1 MLSLCKKTSLFPS
14 TGPSRIYIL
23 FWAFLFFG
31 ISVGY
36 GQVTVEFSQAT
47 GSDAENIG
55 GNLPVLLVTG
65 DVLIPT
71 TVTVTDPGTGT
82 ATSAVDYD
90 FTSPQVVDI
99 PIGSYLPGSS
109 IPIPTLVITGDAT
122 VELDET
128 LDLALGAATG
138 DAVLGVQTTT
148 TYTINND
155 DLDAISITDVTQSE
169 GNAGTTN
176 FNFTVSVDGGGNA
189 ASNIDFDFTTVDG
202 TATIADGDYVL
213 NSGTGQITAGTPST
227 TITVQVNG
235 DTTLEPNEGFTVEL
249 SNPVNAT
256 ITDNVGDGTINNDD
270 LDAISISDVTQS
282 EGNAGTTN
290 FNFTVS
296 VDGGGNAASNI
307 DFDFTTVDGTATIAD
322 GDYVLNS
329 GTGQITAGTPSTTI
343 TVQVNGDT
351 TLEPNEGFTVELSN
365 PVNAT
370 ITDNIGDG
378 TINNDDLDAI
388 SISDV
393 TQSEGNAG
401 TTNFNFTVSV
411 DGGGNAASNIDFD
424 FTTVDGTAT
433 IADGDYVLNSG
444 TGQIT
449 AGTPSTTI
457 TVQVNGDT
465 TLEPNEGFTV
475 ELSNPVNATIT
486 DNVGDGTINNDDSA
500 TLTITNESVA
510 EDVVGG
516 NMVFTVTLDNAVAG
530 GTQVAYSFTNG
541 TAGGTDYA
549 NTPNTL
555 NFVGNTSETQDI
567 TVAITDDTIIELDET
582 FTVNLGP
589 PTNGVT
595 VSGSPATGTI
605 LNDDTAVATITAS
618 DDTAEEQ
625 GLDPGAFTVNIGGV
639 NNTGSPITVDYNVG
653 GTATP
658 GSDYATLSGSVS
670 IINGQQNGIIPVT
683 PLNDSEV
690 EVDETVIVTLVAG
703 TGYTVGAPNT
713 DTVTLVSEDN
723 TPPDGYTLTINQDP
737 INITNETAVS
747 FTMTNIPAFSL
758 NYSFSF
764 SSSGDGNVSTV
775 TGGGAI
781 LGLIGGTR
789 SNLDISSLPDG
800 VITLSVV
807 VSNILG
813 TEGPPTTDTAVKYTA
828 VPSGYTA
835 TIDQSIINFDNQTS
849 INFTFAGAEVGADY
863 NYTFTSDGGG
873 TPVNGTGTIATPT
886 DNIANIDLSSL
897 ADGLVT
903 LSVTLENINGTGAV
917 VQDTSDKDTSVCNA
931 GGGAPVLDA
940 TEPTV
945 FCGDFLVDLND
956 YVTNVAP
963 VGSTLTW
970 STNPDP
976 NQTDGHRNSM
986 VSSAAQYFGF
996 FYDDV
1001 NACASPILTV
1011 TLTNFPIPVIID
1023 PTGDERCGEGT
1034 LTLTASSDSGV
1045 LSWYDVPTGGTALDT
1060 GGVFITPS
1068 ISETTS
1074 FYVEAT
1080 ANGCTTERIEVIATV
1095 LDAPSP
1101 GTATDVVACNSESE
1115 DGPNTI
1121 DLDDTLSGADAGTWA
1136 VITDPSNGSVAIGA
1150 GNVVNFTDLAI
1161 GDYVFEY
1168 TTTVT
1173 AGPCENSSVQVTVT
1187 VEDCFANADIDLVL
1201 TKEVDNANPLLD
1213 DVITF
1218 TITLENTT
1226 MDRILDIV
1234 VTDVLD
1240 EAFEYIGD
1248 DASVGTYD
1256 PNTGEW
1262 TIADLASDVATATL
1276 EITVRVTELGTF
1288 QNTAVL
1294 TSSLPVDEVINNNTA
1309 TVSVTVGRDQC
1320 TDPGTLC
1327 TIFSP
1332 NNDGINDRLK
1342 FVDPN
1347 DDYTNNRLE
1356 IFDRYG
1362 NSVFAM
1368 DGYDSSWDGTGKNGA
1383 VPKGTYFYILDLH
1396 GDGAEVIKGWIQ
1408 IIR

>member
-1 MLSLCKKTSLFPS
+1 
-14 TGPSRIYIL
+14 TGGNEAGSD
-23 FWAFLFFG
+23 
-31 ISVGY
+31 
-36 GQVTVEFSQAT
+36 QVTIPS
-47 GSDAENIG
+47 GS
-55 GNLPVLLVTG
+55 
-65 DVLIPT
+65 
-71 TVTVTDPGTGT
+71 
-82 ATSAVDYD
+82 TSA
-90 FTSPQVVDI
+90 
-99 PIGSYLPGSS
+99 
-109 IPIPTLVITGDAT
+109 
-122 VELDET
+122 
-128 LDLALGAATG
+128 
-138 DAVLGVQTTT
+138 
-148 TYTINND
+148 TI
-155 DLDAISITDVTQSE
+155 DVT
-169 GNAGTTN
+169 T
-176 FNFTVSVDGGGNA
+176 
-189 ASNIDFDFTTVDG
+189 
-202 TATIADGDYVL
+202 
-213 NSGTGQITAGTPST
+213 
-227 TITVQVNG
+227 NG
-235 DTTLEPNEGFTVEL
+235 DTVVEADEPITVTLD
-249 SNPVNAT
+249 AT
-256 ITDNVGDGTINNDD
+256 DNGTISLTDNVGTSSFTNDD
-270 LDAISISDVTQS
+270 T
-282 EGNAGTTN
+282 
-290 FNFTVS
+290 
-296 VDGGGNAASNI
+296 
-307 DFDFTTVDGTATIAD
+307 
-322 GDYVLNS
+322 
-329 GTGQITAGTPSTTI
+329 
-343 TVQVNGDT
+343 
-351 TLEPNEGFTVELSN
+351 
-365 PVNAT
+365 
-370 ITDNIGDG
+370 
-378 TINNDDLDAI
+378 
-388 SISDV
+388 
-393 TQSEGNAG
+393 
-401 TTNFNFTVSV
+401 
-411 DGGGNAASNIDFD
+411 
-424 FTTVDGTAT
+424 
-433 IADGDYVLNSG
+433 
-444 TGQIT
+444 
-449 AGTPSTTI
+449 
-457 TVQVNGDT
+457 
-465 TLEPNEGFTV
+465 
-475 ELSNPVNATIT
+475 
-486 DNVGDGTINNDDSA
+486 A

-555 NFVGNTSETQDI
+555 NFVGNASETQDI

-605 LNDDTAVATITAS
+605 INDDTAVASITAS

-690 EVDETVIVTLVAG
+690 ETDETIVVTLVAG
-703 TGYTVGAPNT
+703 AGYTVGAPNS

-747 FTMTNIPAFSL
+747 FTMTNIPAFSTS
-758 NYSFSF
+758 YEFSF

-775 TGGGAI
+775 TGSGSI
-781 LGLIGGTR
+781 LALIGGTR

-863 NYTFTSDGGG
+863 TYTFTSDGGG
-873 TPVNGTGTIATPT
+873 TPVNGSGTITTLT

-945 FCGDFLVDLND
+945 FCGDFLVNLND

-1115 DGPNTI
+1115 DGPNTV

-1201 TKEVDNANPLLD
+1201 TKEVDNASPLLD

-1248 DASVGTYD
+1248 DATVGTYD

-1309 TVSVTVGRDQC
+1309 TISVTVGRDQC

>member
-1 MLSLCKKTSLFPS
+1 MLSFCKKTSLFLCA
-14 TGPSRIYIL
+14 GPSRINIL

-31 ISVGY
+31 IGVGF
-36 GQVTVEFSQAT
+36 GQSDISIDSPAPVAEGNGPGVSTIDFTVTIDA
-47 GSDAENIG
+47 SDPVANITVDYEISG
-55 GNLPVLLVTG
+55 GNE
-65 DVLIPT
+65 D
-71 TVTVTDPGTGT
+71 TDTGT
-82 ATSAVDYD
+82 LTFLANTAT
-90 FTSPQVVDI
+90 
-99 PIGSYLPGSS
+99 L
-109 IPIPTLVITGDAT
+109 
-122 VELDET
+122 
-128 LDLALGAATG
+128 
-138 DAVLGVQTTT
+138 
-148 TYTINND
+148 
-155 DLDAISITDVTQSE
+155 TQ
-169 GNAGTTN
+169 
-176 FNFTVSVDGGGNA
+176 TVSV
-189 ASNIDFDFTTVDG
+189 TT
-202 TATIADGDYVL
+202 
-213 NSGTGQITAGTPST
+213 
-227 TITVQVNG
+227 NG
-235 DTTLEPNEGFTVEL
+235 DTVVE
-249 SNPVNAT
+249 
-256 ITDNVGDGTINNDD
+256 
-270 LDAISISDVTQS
+270 SD
-282 EGNAGTTN
+282 E
-290 FNFTVS
+290 TVS
-296 VDGGGNAASNI
+296 VTLSNASANANISTAVGNSSFTDDDISDISIDSPAPVAEGNGPGVSTIDFTVTIDASDPVADITVDYLISGGNE
-307 DFDFTTVDGTATIAD
+307 DTDTGTLTF
-322 GDYVLNS
+322 L
-329 GTGQITAGTPSTTI
+329 AGTVTLTQTVSVTT
-343 TVQVNGDT
+343 NGDT
-351 TLEPNEGFTVELSN
+351 VVESDEPVSVTLSNASANASISTAVGNSSFTDDDISDISIDSPAPVAEGNGPGVSTIDFTV
-365 PVNAT
+365 T
-370 ITDNIGDG
+370 IDASDPLADITVDYLISGGNEDMDTG
-378 TINNDDLDAI
+378 TL
-388 SISDV
+388 
-393 TQSEGNAG
+393 TFLAG
-401 TTNFNFTVSV
+401 TVTLTQTVSV
-411 DGGGNAASNIDFD
+411 
-424 FTTVDGTAT
+424 TT
-433 IADGDYVLNSG
+433 
-444 TGQIT
+444 
-449 AGTPSTTI
+449 
-457 TVQVNGDT
+457 NGDT
-465 TLEPNEGFTV
+465 VVESDEPVSVT
-475 ELSNPVNATIT
+475 LSNASANASISTA
-486 DNVGDGTINNDDSA
+486 VGNSSFTNDDSA

-516 NMVFTVTLDNAVAG
+516 NLVFTVTLDNVVAG

-541 TAGGTDYA
+541 TAGGTDYD

-555 NFVGNTSETQDI
+555 TFVGNASETQDI
-567 TVAITDDTIIELDET
+567 IVPITDDTIIELDET
-582 FTVNLGP
+582 FTVNLGVP
-589 PTNGVT
+589 SNGGVA

-605 LNDDTAVATITAS
+605 TNDDTAVATITAS

-658 GSDYATLSGSVS
+658 GSDYATLSGSVD
-670 IINGQQNGIIPVT
+670 IINGQQNGIITVT
-683 PLNDSEV
+683 PIDDTEI
-690 EVDETVIVTLVAG
+690 EADETIVVTLVAG
-703 TGYTVGAPNT
+703 AGYTVGAPNS

-747 FTMTNIPAFSL
+747 FTMTNLPAFSTT
-758 NYSFSF
+758 YEFSF

-775 TGGGAI
+775 TGSGA
-781 LGLIGGTR
+781 LSFMNQTV
-789 SNLDISSLPDG
+789 SNIDVSSLPDG
-800 VITLSVV
+800 VVTLSVV
-807 VSNILG
+807 VSNLLG

-863 NYTFTSDGGG
+863 DYTFTSDGGG
-873 TPVNGTGTIATPT
+873 TPVNGSGTIATPT

-903 LSVTLENINGTGAV
+903 LSVTLTNVNGTGVAAE
-917 VQDTSDKDTSVCNA
+917 DTSDKDTSVCNA

-996 FYDDV
+996 FYDEV

-1101 GTATDVVACNSESE
+1101 GTATDTVACNSESE
-1115 DGPNTI
+1115 DGPNSI

-1150 GNVVNFTDLAI
+1150 GNVVDFANLAI

-1168 TTTVT
+1168 TTTGL

-1201 TKEVDNANPLLD
+1201 TKEVDNAGPLLD
-1213 DVITF
+1213 DIITF

-1226 MDRILDIV
+1226 MDRVLDIV

-1240 EAFEYIGD
+1240 EAFEYVGD
-1248 DASVGTYD
+1248 DATLGTYD

-1262 TIADLASDVATATL
+1262 TIPDLASDVATATL

-1288 QNTAVL
+1288 SNTAVL
-1294 TSSLPVDEVINNNTA
+1294 TSSLPVDDVTNNNTA

-1332 NNDGINDRLK
+1332 NNDGVNDRLK

-1347 DDYTNNRLE
+1347 GDYTNNRLE

-1396 GDGAEVIKGWIQ
+1396 GDGAEVVKGWIQ